1 MVLMNL
7 INLVHLTDSV
17 RGVKLLTLADRIGS
31 GFMADSADYPTTFLS
46 QEQFPL
52 LQLSEPELRSR
63 QEVIDAQSM
72 QAMPPGRGPVGR
84 TGSVS
89 GASACR
95 RSLATPLCANR
106 TKPATRTPATAL
118 AATGP
123 RSVDASRTSQS
134 GLRNRWCRVDRDC
147 QSLDLHSD
155 LRSRDVKPA
164 TVRHRMTRPNV
175 AAAAK

>member
-7 INLVHLTDSV
+7 ILVQLTDLV
-17 RGVKLLTLADRIGS
+17 RSVKLPTPADRIGS
-31 GFMADSADYPTTFLS
+31 GFMADIADYPTTSLS
-46 QEQFPL
+46 LGQFPL
-52 LQLSEPELRSR
+52 PRLSEPDHRSR

-95 RSLATPLCANR
+95 RSLATVTWATR
-106 TKPATRTPATAL
+106 AKPATRKPATVL
-118 AATGP
+118 W
-123 RSVDASRTSQS
+123 SVDASRTNPS
-134 GLRNRWCRVDRDC
+134 GPRNRWCQVDRDC
-147 QSLDLHSD
+147 QSHDRHD
-155 LRSRDVKPA
+155 ELRGRDVKPA
-164 TVRHRMTRPNV
+164 TVRHRVTSPDA

>member
-7 INLVHLTDSV
+7 INLVQLTDSV
-17 RGVKLLTLADRIGS
+17 RGVKLQTLADRIGS
-31 GFMADSADYPTTFLS
+31 GCMAGIANYPTTFLS

-52 LQLSEPELRSR
+52 LRLSEPDLRSR
-63 QEVIDAQSM
+63 QEVIDVRM

-95 RSLATPLCANR
+95 RSLATSRCANR
-106 TKPATRTPATAL
+106 TKPATRNPATAI
-118 AATGP
+118 AARGP

-134 GLRNRWCRVDRDC
+134 GLRHRWCRVDRDC
-147 QSLDLHSD
+147 QSHDQHGDRLG
-155 LRSRDVKPA
+155 RDVKPA
-164 TVRHRMTRPNV
+164 TVRHRVTRPNV